1 MSKMAKTTIR
11 EDGVPSS
18 DEKVENDSLSNS
30 VVHLRRENEDTNH
43 RPPDGTMCP
52 ENGVGIEGKGGK
64 QALEKIRKGVVSAQ
78 KEPLKSKILCMVYTN
93 EHGHDRL
100 RAQFHTWARQCDGFI
115 GASNLTDPSIGA
127 IDLPHDGPES
137 YGNMWQKVR
146 SMWAYA
152 HSNHYRDYDYFHIG
166 GDDMYVVVENLRAY
180 LDGPEV
186 DRLKH
191 GYVDAISKRYDQS
204 KTWTARNP
212 SKTGEERPLVFGVP
226 LLHKSCPIPLGG
238 PGYTL
243 NRAALDL
250 FAKKGFET
258 HLFDAT
264 DPREDVFMGS
274 FFCDQ
279 GVYLVHTQDPQGAWR
294 YLQAGADRAYYFDG
308 VSSIINPKQLEKKF
322 GISTLGGMDGVSEQ
336 TIAMHLKEHLKFDKG
351 RLHSMNSSMPELIYR
366 YYALLQGWCD

>member
-1 MSKMAKTTIR
+1 
-11 EDGVPSS
+11 
-18 DEKVENDSLSNS
+18 
-30 VVHLRRENEDTNH
+30 
-43 RPPDGTMCP
+43 
-52 ENGVGIEGKGGK
+52 
-64 QALEKIRKGVVSAQ
+64 
-78 KEPLKSKILCMVYTN
+78 
-93 EHGHDRL
+93 
-100 RAQFHTWARQCDGFI
+100 
-115 GASNLTDPSIGA
+115 
-127 IDLPHDGPES
+127 
-137 YGNMWQKVR
+137 
-146 SMWAYA
+146 
-152 HSNHYRDYDYFHIG
+152 
-166 GDDMYVVVENLRAY
+166 
-180 LDGPEV
+180 
-186 DRLKH
+186 
-191 GYVDAISKRYDQS
+191 
-204 KTWTARNP
+204 
-212 SKTGEERPLVFGVP
+212 
-226 LLHKSCPIPLGG
+226 LGG